1 MKKVMKKTLA
11 VVLALVM
18 ISSTFICCFATELN
32 QEAAD
37 LHRGQYKNYLLL
49 GDSVASGYRDEVTD
63 NDADFNEANQESTYY
78 RVPGAYGDVLTK
90 AIIEEDTMISYAG
103 PGFRTI
109 EIRYM
114 LEDDFTGTDEYMFH
128 PSHLYV
134 VGDPGSQEIRAAYK
148 KAVAEADLITLG
160 VGGNDWGAYLG
171 WVVSDIFEQEN
182 VPAEYKEKL
191 EEVLENSDLDI
202 GTIEKII
209 NIANLAG
216 TASVLLEKLP
226 EALKHGLGGF
236 YENWD
241 IMIQDIYDL
250 NPDVTLMVLGM
261 SDNAVKGNY
270 YDYDGVVGGPVK
282 GETTEEDATKDQL
295 MSIIISFVMGIG
307 NKPMIDGAKKFGYI
321 YVDTAGTT
329 YVDSH
334 PDAAGHVHIANKII
348 EALPDPAVSH
358 KFTDAT
364 PGHKNYKEVMYVVSN
379 GIMSATSDTTFS
391 PDDVLTKGQ
400 LNEAMNA
407 IVGSKNATDS
417 TDEVTVFELAATIFF
432 NSVRKGIAGV
442 IKGIEIL
449 YELVNNNIMNLGDTV
464 TRGQAAYYFKALD
477 EA

>member
-1 MKKVMKKTLA
+1 MKKIMKKTLA
-11 VVLALVM
+11 VILALVM
-18 ISSTFICCFATELN
+18 ISSTFVCCFAAELN
-32 QEAAD
+32 QEAVN
-37 LHRGQYKNYLLL
+37 LHRGQYKKYLLL
-49 GDSVASGYRDEVTD
+49 GDSVASGYRDEITD

-78 RVPGAYGDVLTK
+78 RVPGSYADVLTK
-90 AIIEEDTMISYAG
+90 AIIEDDTMISFAG

-109 EIRYM
+109 EVRYM
-114 LEDDFTGTDEYMFH
+114 LEDDFNECDDYMFH

-191 EEVLENSDLDI
+191 EEILENSDLDI
-202 GTIEKII
+202 ATIEKIV
-209 NIANLAG
+209 NLANLAG

-236 YENWD
+236 YKNWD

-261 SDNAVKGNY
+261 SDNAVKGKY
-270 YDYDGVVGGPVK
+270 YDYDGVVGEPVN
-282 GETTEEDATKDQL
+282 GETTEEDATKNQL
-295 MSIIISFVMGIG
+295 MSVIIGFIMGIG

-358 KFTDAT
+358 KFTDVT
-364 PGHKNYKEVMYVVSN
+364 PGHKNYKEIVYVVAN
-379 GIMSATSDTTFS
+379 GIMSGTSDTTFS
-391 PDDVLTKGQ
+391 PDDALTKGQ
-400 LNEAMNA
+400 LAAAMNA
-407 IVGSKNATDS
+407 IVGANDATDS
-417 TDEVTVFELAATIFF
+417 TDEVTVFEFAVSVFI
-432 NSVRKGIAGV
+432 NSVRKGITGFF
-442 IKGIEIL
+442 KGIELL
-449 YELVNNNIMNLGDTV
+449 YDLINNNIMNLGATV
-464 TRGQAAYYFKALD
+464 TRGQAAGYLKALD
-477 EA
+477 EI

>member
-11 VVLALVM
+11 VILALVM

-49 GDSVASGYRDEVTD
+49 GDSVASGYRDQITED
-63 NDADFNEANQESTYY
+63 DIQFNNANQESTYY

-90 AIIEEDTMISYAG
+90 AIIEDDTMISFAG

-109 EIRYM
+109 EVRYM
-114 LEDDFTGTDEYMFH
+114 LEDDFTETDDYMFH
-128 PSHLYV
+128 PSHLYS
-134 VGDPGSQEIRAAYK
+134 VGDPASQEFRAAYK

-171 WVVSDIFEQEN
+171 WVVNDIFEEEH
-182 VPAEYKEKL
+182 VPAEYKAKL

-202 GTIEKII
+202 GTIAKII
-209 NIANLAG
+209 EVADIAG
-216 TASVLLEKLP
+216 MVPVLLERVP
-226 EALKHGLGGF
+226 EALKYGLGGF
-236 YENWD
+236 YKNWD

-261 SDNAVKGNY
+261 SDNAVKGKY
-270 YDYDGVVGGPVK
+270 YDYNGVEGGPVK
-282 GETTEEDATKDQL
+282 GETTEEDAMKDQL
-295 MSIIISFVMGIG
+295 MSIIIGFVMGIG
-307 NKPMIDGAKKFGYI
+307 NKPMIDGAQKFGYI
-321 YVDTAGTT
+321 YVDTEGTT

-348 EALPDPAVSH
+348 EALPDPAYSH

-417 TDEVTVFELAATIFF
+417 TDEVTVFELATTIFF

-449 YELVNNNIMNLGDTV
+449 YELVNNNIMNLGDTI